1 MKRLLLSLLL
11 SVCAVAFAE
20 DPVEALARLLAQKGV
35 ITSDELSK
43 LNSVEGGHRVQ
54 ALISIL
60 EAKGLLSS
68 TEVAK
73 LETGGSDPAQTPAV
87 RLVPAVYA
95 AAAAPATPA
104 VTPQGPPTG
113 TDTTSVPPVTSQSK
127 FPVTLYGNIVLNSF
141 FDTSLNNIEDVPL
154 FTGKQGSDPFPNDK
168 TFGMTARQTRLG
180 LKYQGAE
187 VAGAKLSGVV
197 EVDFFGGQAAFA
209 NGINM
214 DLLRLRLAYGR
225 MDWENFSLEA
235 GQDWSIFA
243 PLNPT
248 SFAEY
253 AIPSMSASGNPWIR
267 QPQIQAEL
275 RHAMNDAF
283 KLKWQLAAADPDM
296 GDYQTT
302 TFSSGRTPGI
312 GERGRMPELATRFSF
327 TDTVD
332 GRDYAIGVSG
342 IYGRGQNVGTIGVL
356 NIVRPVDSWGVA
368 LDWTLPFSKFFN
380 ITGEAYEG
388 RALGIF
394 SVASGEAV
402 GAVGTAAEHGVLS
415 RGGWMQAQFNF
426 NPKWQVNLA
435 YGIDQP
441 DAVELPVGNR
451 DRNQTYMGNL
461 MYKLNSTVTFAWE
474 YRRMLTDF
482 RNQLFADERGDQA
495 NMAVVYSF

>member
-1 MKRLLLSLLL
+1 LFSF
-11 SVCAVAFAE
+11 S
-20 DPVEALARLLAQKGV
+20 ALVFSQGSTDLLAKLLADKG
-35 ITSDELSK
+35 IISAAELEKIESAG
-43 LNSVEGGHRVQ
+43 EGERVG
-54 ALISIL
+54 LLVSLL
-60 EAKGLLSS
+60 EAKGILRSDDLARLNLSS
-68 TEVAK
+68 
-73 LETGGSDPAQTPAV
+73 AQDRVQSAHVISAVYTPASPTAATAPPQ
-87 RLVPAVYA
+87 VPA
-95 AAAAPATPA
+95 
-104 VTPQGPPTG
+104 GP
-113 TDTTSVPPVTSQSK
+113 DTTTAPPVTSQSK
-127 FPVTLYGNIVLNSF
+127 AAVTLYGNILLNAF
-141 FDTSLNNIEDVPL
+141 FDTSLTNIEDVAL

-180 LKYQGAE
+180 LKYEGPE
-187 VAGAKLSGVV
+187 VAGAKLSGQV
-197 EVDFFGGQAAFA
+197 EVDFLGGKAAFS

-214 DLLRLRLAYGR
+214 DLLRLRLALGR
-225 MDWENFSLEA
+225 LDWTNFSFVA

-267 QPQIQAEL
+267 QPQIRAEL
-275 RHAMNDAF
+275 RHAMSDTF
-283 KLKWQLAAADPDM
+283 KLQWQLAAADPNM

-312 GERGRMPELATRFSF
+312 GERGRMPELDTRLGF
-327 TDTVD
+327 TDTVN
-332 GRDYAIGVSG
+332 GHDYAIGVSG
-342 IYGRGQNVGTIGVL
+342 HYGRGKNVGTLGTL
-356 NIVRPVDSWGVA
+356 NVVRPVDSWGVA
-368 LDWTLPFSKFFN
+368 LDWSLPFSKYFN

-402 GAVGTAAEHGVLS
+402 GAVGTRGEHGVLS
-415 RGGWMQAQFNF
+415 RGGWAQAQFNF

-441 DAVELPVGNR
+441 KASELPVGNR

-461 MYKLNSTVTFAWE
+461 MYKLSSMVTFAWE

-495 NMAVVYSF
+495 NLAVVYSF